1 MKHAISLGAGLLL
14 FGSVLATPRAAPV
27 VPPPRVSASRAP
39 LVPRST
45 LYSPRVRRLVQGYL
59 RMRLLET
66 READLDRARLV
77 IERRLGVGA
86 LLGETPPPKMR

>member
-1 MKHAISLGAGLLL
+1 VKHAISLGAGLLL
-14 FGSVLATPRAAPV
+14 CSVLATPQAAPV
-27 VPPPRVSASRAP
+27 VPPPHVHASRAP
-39 LVPRST
+39 LVPRAS

-77 IERRLGVGA
+77 IEHQLGVGA
-86 LLGETPPPKMR
+86 LLGETPPPKVR